1 MLDKLATKPD
11 KDIDHSDIPSR
22 KAEWWKERGRLYRPV
37 KVQKTLRLDAD
48 ILAWFESAGAGY
60 QTRINRALRE
70 YMEGHQDE

>member
-1 MLDKLATKPD
+1 MLDKLAAKPD

-22 KAEWWKERGRLYRPV
+22 KADWWTGKGRLYRPV

-70 YMEGHQDE
+70 YMEEHQGE